1 MATAPR
7 TITSDLKRLP
17 LVTFALIL
25 INLFIYSIWHQ
36 PTTVGCID
44 CGLYTGKW
52 IGLTLVS
59 HMFVHAGLLNLI
71 SNLLFLALLG
81 YMTER
86 LLGRHLFLALY
97 LASGLV
103 VTILALMFAPE
114 TLIPGFGTSGAI
126 SGVLGLS
133 AVIFG
138 HRQIPLLKLSGR
150 YANVQSI
157 PVFGLLPLWI
167 SIEFIQFMV
176 YSNSQMNYLVH
187 ILGLLIGALLAL
199 VIKKTHWVSDLSLFN
214 EAATAKDIEA
224 EMDRAGVYFNEQQ
237 FSDAL
242 KVLREV
248 YREECRDLRFLL
260 LYYQCGRH
268 FPQQE
273 DVHRAARTI
282 FSLPER
288 DSKTVDLI
296 FRTYCDYIHLTEPG
310 PRFNESML
318 FHLADL
324 FVDRKWSG
332 ELDKIMLL
340 MRKKHAACLFDS
352 NLPYRYAKLLDEQG
366 RTSEGLDYLKNI
378 T

>member
-25 INLFIYSIWHQ
+25 INLFIYSIWYQ
-36 PTTVGCID
+36 PTVIGCID

-86 LLGRHLFLALY
+86 LLGHHLFLALY

-103 VTILALMFAPE
+103 VTILALMFVPE
-114 TLIPGFGTSGAI
+114 TLVPGFGTSGAI

-138 HRQIPLLKLSGR
+138 HRQIPLLRLSGR
-150 YANVQSI
+150 YAEVRSM

-167 SIEFIQFMV
+167 CIEFIQFMV

-187 ILGLLIGALLAL
+187 ILGLLIGSVLAL
-199 VIKKTHWVSDLSLFN
+199 VIKKTHWVSSLDLFN
-214 EAATAKDIEA
+214 ESAAAKNIDA
-224 EMDRAGVYFNEQQ
+224 EMSRAGVYVDEQQ
-237 FSDAL
+237 FSEAL
-242 KVLREV
+242 KVLRLI
-248 YREECRDLRFLL
+248 YREECTDLRYLS
-260 LYYQCGRH
+260 LYYQCGRL

-282 FSLPER
+282 FSLPVR
-288 DSKTVDLI
+288 DSNTVELI
-296 FRTYCDYIHLTEPG
+296 FQTYRDYIRLAEPG

-318 FHLADL
+318 FRLADL
-324 FVDRKWSG
+324 FVDRKWSS

-340 MRKKHAACLFDS
+340 MRKRHAACLFDS

>member
-1 MATAPR
+1 MTTAPQ
-7 TITSDLKRLP
+7 TVTFDLKRLP
-17 LVTFALIL
+17 LVTFTLIL
-25 INLFIYSIWHQ
+25 INLFFYSIWHQ
-36 PTTVGCID
+36 PTIIGCID
-44 CGLYTGKW
+44 CGFYTGKW

-97 LASGLV
+97 LGSGLV
-103 VTILALMFAPE
+103 VTILALMFVPE
-114 TLIPGFGTSGAI
+114 TLVPGFGTSGAI

-138 HRQIPLLKLSGR
+138 HRQIPLLKLSSR
-150 YANVQSI
+150 YANVQSM

-187 ILGLLIGALLAL
+187 ILGLLIGAVVVL
-199 VIKKTHWVSDLSLFN
+199 VIKKTHWVSSVSLFDG
-214 EAATAKDIEA
+214 AAIAKDIDA
-224 EMDRAGVYFNEQQ
+224 EMDRAGVYFGEQQ

-242 KVLREV
+242 KVLRQI
-248 YREECRDLRFLL
+248 YREACGDLRFLS

-273 DVHRAARTI
+273 DVHRAARKI
-282 FSLPER
+282 FNLPER

-296 FRTYCDYIHLTEPG
+296 VKTYRNYIRLAEPG

-324 FVDRKWSG
+324 FVDRKWGS